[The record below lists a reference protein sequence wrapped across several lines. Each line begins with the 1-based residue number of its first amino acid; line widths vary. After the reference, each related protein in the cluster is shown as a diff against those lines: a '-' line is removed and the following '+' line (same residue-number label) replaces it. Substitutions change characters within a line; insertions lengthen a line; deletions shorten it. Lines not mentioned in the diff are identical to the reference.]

1 MNGFVHRNIVFSYY
15 YILCTVHDHLNKIS
29 SQLTLK
35 VFFSGK
41 QRQQS
46 TGSRVDV
53 RPASCFHCK
62 HTECCIGTQ
71 DIFMGQIRT
80 QTRMHNTQIH
90 KVMIFSYCCRISNE
104 ILQR

>member
-15 YILCTVHDHLNKIS
+15 YILCTVYDYLNKIS

-35 VFFSGK
+35 AFFSGK

-62 HTECCIGTQ
+62 H
-71 DIFMGQIRT
+71 RVLHRH
-80 QTRMHNTQIH
+80 TRYFYGANKNTNKDAQH
-90 KVMIFSYCCRISNE
+90 PNSQSNDF
-104 ILQR
+104 LVLL